1 MLIQRKSTT
10 TGKINQMELNVTQAQ
25 IDEWQGGELIQNVMP
40 HLSDEEREFL
50 ISGMTPAEW
59 NNFVSECAA

>member
-1 MLIQRKSTT
+1 
-10 TGKINQMELNVTQAQ
+10 MELNVTQAQ
-25 IDEWQGGELIQNVMP
+25 IDDWQGGELIQNVMP